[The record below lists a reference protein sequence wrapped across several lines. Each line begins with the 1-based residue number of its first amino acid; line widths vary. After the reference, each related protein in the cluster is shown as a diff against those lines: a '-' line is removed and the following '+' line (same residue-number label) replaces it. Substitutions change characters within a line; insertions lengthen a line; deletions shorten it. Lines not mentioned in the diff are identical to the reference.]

1 MSWRAGERPSRRQ
14 WGKVRLKVLDRDG
27 WTCAKCGK
35 AGRLEVDHI
44 KPLEEDGA
52 LYDLVNLQSLCRGCH
67 FAKTRGERRGREAD
81 PEVAKWQRYLT
92 DHRPSCIL

>member
-1 MSWRAGERPSRRQ
+1 MSWRAGKRPSRRP

-44 KPLEEDGA
+44 KPLEDGGS
-52 LYDLVNLQSLCRGCH
+52 LYELSNLQSLCRSCH
-67 FAKTRGERRGREAD
+67 ISKTRVERMGK
-81 PEVAKWQRYLT
+81 PTPQEVKEWRRYLAW
-92 DHRPSCIL
+92 

>member
-52 LYDLVNLQSLCRGCH
+52 LYDLDNLQSLCRGCH
-67 FAKTRGERRGREAD
+67 FGKTRGEQRGREAD

-92 DHRPSCIL
+92 DYRM